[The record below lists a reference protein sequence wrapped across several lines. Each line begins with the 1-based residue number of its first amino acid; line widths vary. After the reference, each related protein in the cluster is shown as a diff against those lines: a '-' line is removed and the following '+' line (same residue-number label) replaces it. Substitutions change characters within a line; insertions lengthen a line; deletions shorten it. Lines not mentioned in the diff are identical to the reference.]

1 MVFNLQIHVYDY
13 EYLKPIKTI
22 NLPDVDEYPTA
33 IYLLESLNIIIISTI
48 RMRTFVIKFEEK
60 Q

>member
-1 MVFNLQIHVYDY
+1 MHVYDY
-13 EYLKPIKTI
+13 EYLKPIKTK

-60 Q
+60 